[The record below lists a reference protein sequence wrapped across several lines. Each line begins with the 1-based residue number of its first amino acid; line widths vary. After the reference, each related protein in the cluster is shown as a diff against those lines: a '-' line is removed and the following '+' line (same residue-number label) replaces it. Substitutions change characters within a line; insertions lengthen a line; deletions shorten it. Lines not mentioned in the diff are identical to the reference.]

1 MCSRLINRL
10 RRNTA
15 LDLTLRFTLLFL
27 LCASVLFLTV
37 DTLLARAQLEK
48 DQQLIDSFAESYQRL
63 EQQAGLHKLEL
74 VIARDEPY
82 FQRSAMRV
90 ELLDAH
96 ARRQLLVAPQA
107 WGDRPLAEPETG
119 AAAGRWQE
127 ATLTGS
133 DIRLLYLR
141 VALSDGSVLSIG
153 QSVAPR
159 LAELERYR
167 LLMLQVML
175 PLLLF
180 GLLLSGYMNWR
191 LLRPVHDLVAT
202 VRSLSAADLNARVLV
217 RNPGSELGELAQLF
231 NQMLSQI
238 ERLITGMQHSLDAV
252 GHDLR
257 TPLARMRLSVESAL
271 SGADDADLREALLD
285 CAEESERIDT
295 MLRTLMDISE
305 AESGILKLH
314 LQPLELAELA
324 EQSLDLYRYHAEDK
338 GIRLELIA
346 ATDSRMVADPV
357 RLRQV
362 LANLLDNAIKYT
374 AEGGC
379 VQLSWSLSAD
389 RILIEVADD
398 GIGISA
404 EDQPRVF
411 ERLYRADKSRNEP
424 GMGLGLSLVK
434 AVVDAHCGEIR
445 LISQLGKGC
454 RVQVDLPRGSNNPL
468 RSRAPGKSAA
478 VA

>member
-1 MCSRLINRL
+1 MFSRLINRL
-10 RRNTA
+10 RHNTA
-15 LDLTLRFTLLFL
+15 LDLTLRFALLFL
-27 LCASVLFLTV
+27 LCASALFFTV

-48 DQQLIDSFAESYQRL
+48 DQQLINSFVESYQRL
-63 EQQAGLHKLEL
+63 ERQAGLHKLER

-90 ELLDAH
+90 ELLEVNTQ
-96 ARRQLLVAPQA
+96 RRLLVQPEA
-107 WGDRPLAEPETG
+107 WEDRSLADAVAIDSDG
-119 AAAGRWQE
+119 LWQE
-127 ATLTGS
+127 TSLMGS
-133 DIRLLYLR
+133 DIRLLFR
-141 VALSDGSVLSIG
+141 TVVLSDGSVLTIG

-167 LLMLQVML
+167 GLMLQVML
-175 PLLLF
+175 PLLVF
-180 GLLLSGYMNWR
+180 GLLLSAYMNWR
-191 LLRPVHDLVAT
+191 LLRPVHDLVDT
-202 VRSLSAADLNARVLV
+202 VRSLSASDLNARVLV
-217 RNPGSELGELAQLF
+217 RNPRSELGELAQLF

-271 SGADDADLREALLD
+271 SRSDDADLREALLD

-324 EQSLDLYRYHAEDK
+324 EQTVELYRYIAEDK
-338 GIRLELIA
+338 GIRVEVIHRS
-346 ATDSRMVADPV
+346 DSRLVADPV

-362 LANLLDNAIKYT
+362 LGNLLDNAIKYT
-374 AEGGC
+374 ASGGH
-379 VQLSWSLSAD
+379 VQVRWGLNAD
-389 RILIEVADD
+389 RILLEVADD
-398 GIGISA
+398 GIGISVA
-404 EDQPRVF
+404 DQQRVF

-434 AVVDAHCGEIR
+434 AVVEAHCGEIR
-445 LISQLGKGC
+445 LISQVGQGC
-454 RVQVDLPRGSNNPL
+454 RVQVELPRGCNNQVMH
-468 RSRAPGKSAA
+468 SIAK
-478 VA
+478 